1 MPKQIAVIGLG
12 RFGST
17 IARALHQMGHNVLAI
32 DNDPRVVEE
41 HRGNTTY
48 PVQADA
54 TVEAVLRELDI
65 QSYDIVVV
73 AIGSDITANIM
84 NIVLLL
90 SLGVK
95 EDRIVA
101 RAQNQLHSDTLQRL
115 GIRHVV
121 TPEQEMG
128 TRLAHTLFHQE
139 LTEYISLTPSYGMG
153 LMKLPQAFVNKTLRE
168 VGLGGARDRY
178 RPAVLALRR
187 GRNVILSPAEDDQ
200 LQDGDWLVMAGSD
213 EELEKLV
220 SPTSE

>member
-17 IARALHQMGHNVLAI
+17 IARTLHQMGHNVLAI
-32 DNDPRVVEE
+32 DEDSRVVEE

-54 TVEAVLRELDI
+54 TIDTVLRELDI

-73 AIGSDITANIM
+73 AIGSNITANIM
-84 NIVLLL
+84 STVLLL
-90 SLGVK
+90 SLGV
-95 EDRIVA
+95 EEERIVVQ
-101 RAQNQLHSDTLQRL
+101 AQNQLHSDTLQRL

-121 TPEQEMG
+121 TPEQETG
-128 TRLAHTLFHQE
+128 IRLAHTLFHTE
-139 LTEYISLTPSYGMG
+139 ITEYISLTPNYGLG
-153 LMKLPQAFVNKTLRE
+153 LMKLPPNLVNKTLRD

-178 RPAVLALRR
+178 RMAVLALRR
-187 GRNVILSPAEDDQ
+187 GRNVILSPDENEQ
-200 LQDGDWLVMAGSD
+200 LQEGDWLVIAGGD

-220 SPTSE
+220 SLTVE